1 MGSLTTLPLVVFVI
15 LAFCLVQLAIRIIRT
30 LTRKLVNTR
39 IWKNMYE
46 KKYILRGHSDLNQ
59 GPIGLQPIA
68 LPLSYTPNWQ
78 FKSSNKCTCLNSE
91 HPFYLFENSFCPKT
105 DIGNEVEGLH
115 LIKII
120 SYQNK
125 EISQNHKES
134 DAFSEPVSTSS
145 TRHDDSARCR
155 FSLEVYFFRD

>member
-1 MGSLTTLPLVVFVI
+1 MLIIEGYFLTFGPSGHPSNSYLF
-15 LAFCLVQLAIRIIRT
+15 
-30 LTRKLVNTR
+30 LTVRGRVELKVLTEKETNWKRK
-39 IWKNMYE
+39 
-46 KKYILRGHSDLNQ
+46 LRGHSDLNQ
-59 GPIGLQPIA
+59 GPIGLQPMA
-68 LPLSYTPNWQ
+68 LPLSYTPSWWR
-78 FKSSNKCTCLNSE
+78 FFSNKCTYLNIE

-115 LIKII
+115 LIKIT